1 MNIKDLVFYKKKGF
15 LVKKGLIPKQL
26 ITKINRKISYLIK
39 KDVLLSNK
47 NKKFEYLKVDK
58 KIIL

>member
-26 ITKINRKISYLIK
+26 IIKINRKINNASSRR
-39 KDVLLSNK
+39 SNEERQQCRRP
-47 NKKFEYLKVDK
+47 NRHDEHPGP
-58 KIIL
+58 